1 MRKLASLPVG
11 CFEFPF
17 RGVAPLSAD
26 QLAQASYRS
35 KFPSAQTEASI
46 YGRLDEV
53 ALTRLDLAIVR
64 AQKEDVFTDEV
75 NQAGFH
81 RP

>member
-1 MRKLASLPVG
+1 LRKLST
-11 CFEFPF
+11 
-17 RGVAPLSAD
+17 AP
-26 QLAQASYRS
+26 
-35 KFPSAQTEASI
+35 KFLSAQTEASI

-53 ALTRLDLAIVR
+53 ALTRLDLDIAR
-64 AQKEDVFTDEV
+64 TQTEDVFTDEV